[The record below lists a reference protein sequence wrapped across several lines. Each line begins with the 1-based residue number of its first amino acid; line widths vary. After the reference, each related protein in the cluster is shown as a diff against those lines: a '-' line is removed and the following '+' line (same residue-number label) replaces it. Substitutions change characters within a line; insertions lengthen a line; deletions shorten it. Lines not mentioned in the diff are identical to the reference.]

1 MSGAGHS
8 ALMDGVYR
16 RQRHIYD
23 ATRKYF
29 LFGRDGLIAALAPA
43 PGQAVLEIGCGTGRN
58 LVLAARA
65 YPQARFCGVDISR
78 EMLATARA
86 KIDRA
91 GLGARIALAEADATR
106 FAPEA
111 LFGRARFDRVFFSYT
126 LSMVPDWPAA
136 LDRALAATAPEGRL
150 NIVDFGQQE
159 RLPRLLRAGLARW
172 LGLFHVHP
180 QPDLA
185 ATVAARAEAAGRPCR
200 FAPLH
205 RGYAWSLSVGPVGAS
220 AP

>member
-86 KIDRA
+86 NIDRA

-106 FAPEA
+106 FDPEA
-111 LFGRARFDRVFFSYT
+111 LFGCAGFDRVFFSYT

-136 LDRALAATAPEGRL
+136 FDRALAATAPEGRL

-180 QPDLA
+180 QADLA
-185 ATVAARAEAAGRPCR
+185 RIVAARAKASDRPCR
-200 FAPLH
+200 FAPLY
-205 RGYAWSLSVGPVGAS
+205 RGYAWSLTVGPVGA
-220 AP
+220 PTV